1 MLAALGLFI
10 FSISTK
16 TFEELTTVRTFD
28 WAEHRIAGR
37 YPRLTFTS
45 AASPVMTLS
54 GTSFPGQL
62 HRFSNVADV
71 LIVGLAEESARK
83 NEPMPLLL
91 GANPALYFGHY
102 VLTGYRKTG
111 SAFVEGGARRE
122 TFELTL
128 KMAVPPPT
136 TRLK

>member
-1 MLAALGLFI
+1 MLAALSAFI
-10 FSISTK
+10 FSISTR

-37 YPRLTFTS
+37 YPRLQFTS
-45 AASPVMTLS
+45 AGAPVMTLS

-62 HRFSNVADV
+62 HRFSRIADFA
-71 LIVGLAEESARK
+71 IVSLAELSAKK
-83 NEPMPLLL
+83 NEPLPLLL

-102 VLTGYRKTG
+102 VLTSYRTTG

-122 TFELTL
+122 QFELTL

>member
-28 WAEHRIAGR
+28 WAEHRVVGR
-37 YPRLTFTS
+37 YPRLQFAS
-45 AASPVMTLS
+45 AGAPTVTLS
-54 GTSFPGQL
+54 GSCFPGQL
-62 HRFSNVADV
+62 HRFSK
-71 LIVGLAEESARK
+71 LAYAAILASAEKSARD

-102 VLTGYRKTG
+102 VLTSFRQTET
-111 SAFVEGGARRE
+111 AFVRGGAQKE
-122 TFELTL
+122 TFEMTL
-128 KMAVPPPT
+128 LQAVPPPT
-136 TRLK
+136 TLLK